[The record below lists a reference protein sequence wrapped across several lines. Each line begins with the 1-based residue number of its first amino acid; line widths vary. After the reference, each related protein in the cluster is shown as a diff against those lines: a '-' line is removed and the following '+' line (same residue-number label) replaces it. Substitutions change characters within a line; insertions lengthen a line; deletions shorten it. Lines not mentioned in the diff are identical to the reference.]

1 MAFQAEITKL
11 RKVSL
16 FFHRYI
22 IPATKALIAVITI
35 PIGPVIN
42 LMAKPNPRVAIA
54 AIFVAIEYLPVIMV
68 ANEVFLAFNI
78 CANARARVT
87 PVQIAIEVFVTFTIA
102 LYAPVTNEA
111 PPTTV
116 LYTPHI
122 GRIAASAPPTAVKI
136 PVISPIVLLAVA
148 PLAIKPV
155 NAVVI
160 LNITAPTGAIPLI
173 NPTIMDPIFLSN
185 CHTIGPFVSK
195 YFKKFLKPSVF
206 FKFAAQSLNDCV
218 TPCMPTSTLCE

>member
-42 LMAKPNPRVAIA
+42 LMAKPNPRVAMA
-54 AIFVAIEYLPVIMV
+54 ATFVAIEYLPVIMV

-87 PVQIAIEVFVTFTIA
+87 PVQTAIEVFVTFTIA

-116 LYTPHI
+116 LYTP
-122 GRIAASAPPTAVKI
+122 TLEELQ
-136 PVISPIVLLAVA
+136 PVHHPLLLRYLSLV
-148 PLAIKPV
+148 PL
-155 NAVVI
+155 
-160 LNITAPTGAIPLI
+160 
-173 NPTIMDPIFLSN
+173 
-185 CHTIGPFVSK
+185 C
-195 YFKKFLKPSVF
+195 Y
-206 FKFAAQSLNDCV
+206 
-218 TPCMPTSTLCE
+218 